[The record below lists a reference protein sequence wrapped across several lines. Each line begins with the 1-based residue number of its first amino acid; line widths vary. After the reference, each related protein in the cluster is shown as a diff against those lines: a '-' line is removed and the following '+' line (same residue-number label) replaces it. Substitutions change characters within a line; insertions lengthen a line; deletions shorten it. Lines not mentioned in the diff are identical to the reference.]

1 MYDLG
6 FIAYVFS
13 GTFDHIRQT
22 CSHIYVIHTYVC
34 RKETF
39 HSQRIRMYVHAYIV
53 TCLVRVILGDLEELN
68 GTTGCPN

>member
-22 CSHIYVIHTYVC
+22 CSNIYVCTY
-34 RKETF
+34 
-39 HSQRIRMYVHAYIV
+39 MYVHAYIV

>member
-22 CSHIYVIHTYVC
+22 CSNIYVCTY
-34 RKETF
+34 
-39 HSQRIRMYVHAYIV
+39 MYVHAYIV
-53 TCLVRVILGDLEELN
+53 FGASDFGGPGGAERNDRMPKLN
-68 GTTGCPN
+68 